1 MILINNPICFQPF
14 ICNLCGRSFKM
25 KRALT
30 VHLAQ
35 HGTKTV
41 WKCSFCTRV
50 FNSSTNFYTH
60 RKNSHPKELNELLRK
75 KAEDQRQKRI
85 EAGTEQDPN
94 AEEVSILQI

>member
-1 MILINNPICFQPF
+1 
-14 ICNLCGRSFKM
+14 M

-35 HGTKTV
+35 HGSKAV
-41 WKCSFCTRV
+41 YQCPFCDRS

-75 KAEDQRQKRI
+75 KAEDQRRKRI
-85 EAGTEQDPN
+85 EAGVEEAADTSNNSFDPT
-94 AEEVSILQI
+94 AEEMIILQI